1 MTSDNRETGSKPAML
16 LEHLRHVLATTA
28 RAASRVAPW
37 MRLGIK
43 GRLFAAFGGVAAL
56 TVLASVNAFISYTN
70 LGISYTNLGTVNTNL
85 GTMLTTVAD
94 DNLPA
99 VANSLRIAK
108 VSAEIAATA
117 PALVS
122 VTNKNQITSQLTL
135 LKAKETELDKAIE
148 DLRATAGRDQAQ
160 SLSENAAT
168 MKAQLAKIADAVE
181 RRLAASDAR
190 VKAVA
195 TIAAA
200 HRELGDRLEP
210 LLEQTVAAMR
220 AAVGTATGD
229 AGQSAAKRDDVARNE
244 KILEALDDLKRESNL
259 VYGFLTEAA
268 MAPRKD
274 MLSPRRT
281 GADATTKEMEAT
293 LGALSGQIDTAELAA
308 KAHALTGLAMGDA
321 SIFTVAEHDFDAITE
336 AQKILTD
343 NRLLAGRFGLAVKE
357 LIEKSEKGAKDAQAS
372 SQGEIARSRSEIE
385 GSRNEI
391 ARGKTFLVVIA
402 ALSLIFAAV
411 IAWFYVGRGIMRRL
425 LLLQG
430 SMLTIAGGDL
440 DAVIPTGGHDE
451 ITAMADALT
460 VFRDNG
466 KAAKLATEQRA
477 EERQRASEQRRRELL
492 DLAENFE
499 NSVKSVV
506 ESVSSAASEMRSS
519 AEAMATIAISTS
531 EQATEVATA
540 STQASTSVDAVAA
553 AAEELSA
560 SAREIAQRVTQSAD
574 IAGRA
579 VNEAASTN
587 ERVTGLLDAS
597 SKIGDVVKLI
607 NDIARQTNLLA
618 LNATIEA
625 SRAGEAGKG
634 FAVVASEVK
643 SLANQTAKATEEI
656 AGQIGG
662 MQEASREVA
671 TAIRNIGDTIGKIDA
686 IASSIATAIEEQGTT
701 TEAIAGNVSQAATG
715 TNSVSATIAQVAQ
728 AADQSGT
735 SARRV
740 LDGADGLSSQLDKL
754 RTEVDRFLARVR
766 AA

>member
-1 MTSDNRETGSKPAML
+1 MTSDNRDTGSKPAISR
-16 LEHLRHVLATTA
+16 EWLRQILAAT
-28 RAASRVAPW
+28 RVVGRIAPW
-37 MRLGIK
+37 TRLGIK

-56 TVLASVNAFISYTN
+56 TVLASVNAFVSYTH
-70 LGISYTNLGTVNTNL
+70 LGS
-85 GTMLTTVAD
+85 MLTTVAD
-94 DNLPA
+94 EDLPA

-108 VSAEIAATA
+108 VSAEIAAAA
-117 PALVS
+117 PALIS
-122 VTNKNQITSQLTL
+122 VTNKNQIISQQTL

-148 DLRATAGRDQAQ
+148 NLRATIGGDQAQ

-168 MKAQLAKIADAVE
+168 MKTQLAKIGEAVE
-181 RRLAASDAR
+181 RRLASSDAR
-190 VKAVA
+190 LKAVA

-200 HRELGDRLEP
+200 YRELGDTLEP
-210 LLEQTVAAMR
+210 LLEKAA
-220 AAVGTATGD
+220 AAVRDAVGAATDD
-229 AGQSAAKRDDVARNE
+229 ADQANV
-244 KILEALDDLKRESNL
+244 KREEAAWNQTIFESLNQLKSQSTL
-259 VYGFLTEAA
+259 VFGFLTEAA
-268 MAPRKD
+268 MVPRKD
-274 MLSPRRT
+274 MLSPRRG
-281 GADATTKEMEAT
+281 GAEAATKEMEAT
-293 LGALSGQIDTAELAA
+293 LGILAQHMDTAALAT
-308 KAHALTGLAMGDA
+308 KAHALAALAGGDA
-321 SIFTVAEHDFDAITE
+321 GIFTIAERDFDTAAE
-336 AQKILTD
+336 AQKLLTD
-343 NRLLAGRFGLAVKE
+343 NRLLAGRFGLAVQGLVENAEKAAKE
-357 LIEKSEKGAKDAQAS
+357 AQAG
-372 SQGEIARSRSEIE
+372 SQ
-385 GSRNEI
+385 NEI
-391 ARGKTFLVVIA
+391 VSGQRFLVVIA
-402 ALSLIFAAV
+402 ALSLLFAAV

-440 DAVIPTGGHDE
+440 DAAIPTGGHDE

-466 KAAKLATEQRA
+466 KAAKLASQQRA
-477 EERQRASEQRRRELL
+477 EERQRATEQRRRELL
-492 DLAENFE
+492 ELAENFE

-506 ESVSSAASEMRSS
+506 DSVSSSASAMRSS
-519 AEAMATIAISTS
+519 AEAMATIAVSTS

-560 SAREIAQRVTQSAD
+560 SAREIAQRVTQSAE

-579 VNEAASTN
+579 VSEAAATK

-728 AADQSGT
+728 AADQSGN

-740 LDGADGLSSQLDKL
+740 LEGAGGLSAQLDKL
-754 RTEVDRFLARVR
+754 RTEVDRFLERVR

>member
-1 MTSDNRETGSKPAML
+1 MTPDNRETGSKPAI
-16 LEHLRHVLATTA
+16 LRERLQHVLATTT
-28 RAASRVAPW
+28 SVLGRVAPW
-37 MRLGIK
+37 TRFGIK
-43 GRLFAAFGGVAAL
+43 GRLFAAFGCIAAL
-56 TVLASVNAFISYTN
+56 TVLASINAFISYTH
-70 LGISYTNLGTVNTNL
+70 L
-85 GTMLTTVAD
+85 GTMLTMVAD
-94 DNLPA
+94 DDLPA
-99 VANSLRIAK
+99 VANSLRVAK
-108 VSAEIAATA
+108 VSAEIAAAA
-117 PALVS
+117 PALVTA
-122 VTNKNQITSQLTL
+122 TNKNQIASQVTL

-148 DLRATAGRDQAQ
+148 NLRATIGGDEAQ

-168 MKAQLAKIADAVE
+168 MKAQLAKIAEAVE
-181 RRLAASDAR
+181 RRLATSDAR
-190 VKAVA
+190 LKAVA

-200 HRELGDRLEP
+200 HRELGDTLEP
-210 LLEQTVAAMR
+210 SLEKTAAAMR
-220 AAVGTATGD
+220 DAVGAATDD
-229 AGQSAAKRDDVARNE
+229 ADQANAKREEATRNQTIFE
-244 KILEALDDLKRESNL
+244 SLNQLKSQSTL
-259 VYGFLTEAA
+259 VFGLLTEAA

-274 MLSPRRT
+274 MLSPRRS
-281 GADATTKEMEAT
+281 AVDAATKEMEAR
-293 LGALSGQIDTAELAA
+293 LGILAQHMDSAALATKAQALAGLAA
-308 KAHALTGLAMGDA
+308 GDA
-321 SIFTVAEHDFDAITE
+321 SVFTIAERDFDATAE
-336 AQKILTD
+336 AHKLLTD
-343 NRLLAGRFGLAVKE
+343 NRLLAGRFGIAVQKLVENAEKAAKE
-357 LIEKSEKGAKDAQAS
+357 AQAS
-372 SQGEIARSRSEIE
+372 SQSEIANGQR
-385 GSRNEI
+385 
-391 ARGKTFLVVIA
+391 FLVVIA
-402 ALSLIFAAV
+402 GLSLIVAAV
-411 IAWFYVGRGIMRRL
+411 IAWLYVGRGIMRRL

-430 SMLTIAGGDL
+430 SMLTIARGDL
-440 DAVIPTGGHDE
+440 DAAIPSGGHDE
-451 ITAMADALT
+451 ISAMADALT
-460 VFRDNG
+460 VFRNNG
-466 KAAKLATEQRA
+466 KAAKLAAQQRA
-477 EERQRASEQRRRELL
+477 EERQRAAEQRRRELL

-519 AEAMATIAISTS
+519 AEAMATIAVSTS

-579 VNEAASTN
+579 VNEAAATN

-597 SKIGDVVKLI
+597 TKIGHVVKLI

-643 SLANQTAKATEEI
+643 SLANQTAKATDEI

-671 TAIRNIGDTIGKIDA
+671 TAIRSIGETIGKIDS

-701 TEAIAGNVSQAATG
+701 TEAIAGNVTQAATG

-728 AADQSGT
+728 AADHSGT

-740 LDGADGLSSQLDKL
+740 LEGADGLSSELDKL
-754 RTEVDRFLARVR
+754 RTEVDRFLERVR

>member
-1 MTSDNRETGSKPAML
+1 MTSDNGGYSSKLAVSLEAM
-16 LEHLRHVLATTA
+16 RQVLAATVSVFG
-28 RAASRVAPW
+28 RAAPW
-37 MRLGIK
+37 TRLGIK

-56 TVLASVNAFISYTN
+56 TVLASVNAFMSYTH
-70 LGISYTNLGTVNTNL
+70 L

-94 DNLPA
+94 DDLPA
-99 VANSLRIAK
+99 VANSLRVAK

-117 PALVS
+117 PALVGA
-122 VTNKNQITSQLTL
+122 TNKNQITSQQTL
-135 LKAKETELDKAIE
+135 LKAKENELDKSID
-148 DLRATAGRDQAQ
+148 DLRATTGRDQAQ

-168 MKAQLAKIADAVE
+168 MKSQLAGIAAAVE

-190 VKAVA
+190 LKAVA

-200 HRELGDRLEP
+200 HRELDDALEP
-210 LLEQTVAAMR
+210 LLDKARAEMR
-220 AAVGTATGD
+220 EAVGAATED
-229 AGQSAAKRDDVARNE
+229 AAEIKAKRNE
-244 KILEALDDLKRESNL
+244 AVRSQAILEALNALKGESNL
-259 VYGFLTEAA
+259 VFGLLTEVA

-274 MLSPRRT
+274 MLSPRR
-281 GADATTKEMEAT
+281 GGVDAAAKEMEVT
-293 LGALSGQIDTAELAA
+293 LGVLSQQMDTAALPGKVRALAGLAA
-308 KAHALTGLAMGDA
+308 GDA
-321 SIFTVAEHDFDAITE
+321 GIFTIAEHDFDAAAE
-336 AQKILTD
+336 AQKLLTD
-343 NRLLAGRFGLAVKE
+343 NRLLAGRFGLAVRE
-357 LIEKSEKGAKDAQAS
+357 LVDKSEKAAKEAQAS
-372 SQGEIARSRSEIE
+372 SQSEIIS
-385 GSRNEI
+385 GQR
-391 ARGKTFLVVIA
+391 FLVIIA

-440 DAVIPTGGHDE
+440 DAAIPTGGHDE

-466 KAAKLATEQRA
+466 KAAKLAAQQRA
-477 EERQRASEQRRRELL
+477 EERQKATEQRRQELL

-506 ESVSSAASEMRSS
+506 QSVSSSASAMRSS
-519 AEAMATIAISTS
+519 AEGMATIAGSTS

-560 SAREIAQRVTQSAD
+560 SAREIAQRVTQSAE
-574 IAGRA
+574 IADRA
-579 VNEAASTN
+579 VSEAAATN
-587 ERVTGLLDAS
+587 QRVIGLLDAS

-701 TEAIAGNVSQAATG
+701 TEAIAENVSQAATG

-735 SARRV
+735 SARHV
-740 LDGADGLSSQLDKL
+740 LEGADGLSSELDKL
-754 RTEVDRFLARVR
+754 RTEVDRFLERVR

>member
-1 MTSDNRETGSKPAML
+1 MTPDNREIASKLAML
-16 LEHLRHVLATTA
+16 RARLRQISATTA
-28 RAASRVAPW
+28 RVVGRIAPW
-37 MRLGIK
+37 TRFGIK

-56 TVLASVNAFISYTN
+56 TVLASVNAFISYTH
-70 LGISYTNLGTVNTNL
+70 LGS
-85 GTMLTTVAD
+85 MLTMVAD
-94 DNLPA
+94 DDLPA
-99 VANSLRIAK
+99 VANSLRVAK
-108 VSAEIAATA
+108 TSAEIAAAA

-122 VTNKNQITSQLTL
+122 ATNKNQIASQVTL
-135 LKAKETELDKAIE
+135 LKAKETELAKAIQN
-148 DLRATAGRDQAQ
+148 LGATTGRDQVQ

-168 MKAQLAKIADAVE
+168 MKTQLANIAEAVE
-181 RRLAASDAR
+181 RRLTASDTR
-190 VKAVA
+190 LKAVA
-195 TIAAA
+195 AIAAA
-200 HRELGDRLEP
+200 HQALGDTLKP
-210 LLEQTVAAMR
+210 LLEKTTAEMR
-220 AAVGTATGD
+220 EAVGTIEQNSDESG
-229 AGQSAAKRDDVARNE
+229 AKRDQAAHSTAIV
-244 KILEALDDLKRESNL
+244 EALNELKSQTNL
-259 VYGFLTEAA
+259 LFGFLTEAA
-268 MAPRKD
+268 TVPRKD
-274 MLSPRRT
+274 MLAPTR
-281 GADATTKEMEAT
+281 ANVDAATKDMEAT
-293 LGALSGQIDTAELAA
+293 LNALSQHMDAADLETKARALATLAA
-308 KAHALTGLAMGDA
+308 GDDG
-321 SIFTVAEHDFDAITE
+321 IFAVAERDFNAAAE
-336 AQKILTD
+336 AQKLLTD
-343 NRLLAGRFGLAVKE
+343 NRLLAGRFGLAVAGLVE
-357 LIEKSEKGAKDAQAS
+357 ASEKAAKEAQAG
-372 SQGEIARSRSEIE
+372 SQSEIVD
-385 GSRNEI
+385 GQR
-391 ARGKTFLVVIA
+391 FLVVIA
-402 ALSLIFAAV
+402 AASLLLAAV

-425 LLLQG
+425 LMLQG
-430 SMLTIAGGDL
+430 SMLTIASGDL
-440 DAVIPTGGHDE
+440 DAAIPTGGHDE

-466 KAAKLATEQRA
+466 KAAKLASQQRA
-477 EERQRASEQRRRELL
+477 EERQKATEQRRRELL

-506 ESVSSAASEMRSS
+506 GSVSAAASEMRVS
-519 AEAMATIAISTS
+519 AEAMATIAVSTS
-531 EQATEVATA
+531 EQATAVATA

-560 SAREIAQRVTQSAD
+560 SARDIAQRVSQSAG

-579 VNEAASTN
+579 VTEAKATN

-671 TAIRNIGDTIGKIDA
+671 TAIRSIGDTIGQIDA
-686 IASSIATAIEEQGTT
+686 IASSIATAIEEQGAT
-701 TEAIAGNVSQAATG
+701 TEAIAGNVNQAATG

-728 AADQSGT
+728 AADQSGS

-740 LDGADGLSSQLDKL
+740 LEGAGGLSTQLDKL
-754 RTEVDRFLARVR
+754 RTEVDRFLERVR

>member
-1 MTSDNRETGSKPAML
+1 MIPGSGDNGSNLAML
-16 LEHLRHVLATTA
+16 RERLQQMLATTTK
-28 RAASRVAPW
+28 AAGRVAPW
-37 MRLGIK
+37 TRLGIK

-56 TVLASVNAFISYTN
+56 TVLASVNAFISYTH
-70 LGISYTNLGTVNTNL
+70 L

-94 DNLPA
+94 DDLPA
-99 VANSLRIAK
+99 VANSLSVAK

-122 VTNKNQITSQLTL
+122 VTKKEQVASQQTL
-135 LKAKETELDKAIE
+135 LKAKEAELDKAIQS
-148 DLRATAGRDQAQ
+148 LRATIGGDQAQ

-168 MKAQLAKIADAVE
+168 MKAQLAKIAEAVE

-190 VKAVA
+190 LKAVA

-200 HRELGDRLEP
+200 HRELDDALEP
-210 LLEQTVAAMR
+210 LLDKARADMR
-220 AAVGTATGD
+220 EAVGAETED
-229 AGQSAAKRDDVARNE
+229 ADAIRAKRNDAVRSQSL
-244 KILEALDDLKRESNL
+244 LEALNALKSESNL
-259 VYGFLTEAA
+259 VFGLLTEVA
-268 MAPRKD
+268 MVPRKD
-274 MLSPRRT
+274 MLSPRR
-281 GADATTKEMEAT
+281 GGIDAATKEMEAT
-293 LGALSGQIDTAELAA
+293 LGVLSQQMDTAALAGKVHALAGLAA
-308 KAHALTGLAMGDA
+308 GDA
-321 SIFTVAEHDFDAITE
+321 GIFTVAEHDFDAVAE
-336 AQKILTD
+336 AQKLLTD

-357 LIEKSEKGAKDAQAS
+357 LVEKSQKAAKEAQAS
-372 SQGEIARSRSEIE
+372 SQSEII
-385 GSRNEI
+385 GGQR
-391 ARGKTFLVVIA
+391 FLVVIA

-519 AEAMATIAISTS
+519 AEAMATIAVSTS

-579 VNEAASTN
+579 VNEAAATN